1 MNAILNLKT
10 PKGSDITVEIEFGFD
25 GNKIVS
31 VEYAGMKSPAGASRR
46 DCALG
51 ARLRANNI
59 PVPASGDNFRYELI
73 RTVFN
78 GKTTLVVLDRESS
91 ERLRAENDRLSMAGE
106 EAAFPGLGTLRAAY
120 EVEENWREK
129 FARAMEDEH
138 CVKHPKRPQVDVAEL
153 QAAYPRAALYLMAED
168 YSFADNDRK
177 AAAGRKAMRLLQRG
191 GTEDEAK
198 SILDNWLAEVDGW
211 N

>member
-10 PKGSDITVEIEFGFD
+10 LKGNNVTVELEFDFG

-31 VEYAGMKSPAGASRR
+31 VEYAGMKSNDDASRR

-51 ARLRANNI
+51 KLLRANNF
-59 PVPASGDNFRYELI
+59 PADDDNFCYETIHTIL
-73 RTVFN
+73 
-78 GKTTLVVLDRESS
+78 GSKTALVVFDRESS
-91 ERLRAENDRLSMAGE
+91 ERLRAENARLSKEGE
-106 EAAFPGLGTLRAAY
+106 EAAFPGIAALRAAY
-120 EVEENWREK
+120 DAEDNWREN

-138 CVKHPKRPQVDVAEL
+138 CVKHPLPPQADVAEL
-153 QAAYPRAALYLMAED
+153 QAAHPRAALYLMAEG
-168 YSFADNDRK
+168 YGFATHDRK
-177 AAAGRKAMRLLQRG
+177 AAAGRKAMRLLQEG

-198 SILDNWLAEVDGW
+198 SILDNWLSEEDRW